1 MTSAADLFALQ
12 EIDLR
17 RDAKRALIADVEAR
31 LGETDE
37 LIEAREAVGDAQAGL
52 DRLKKRQRDLD
63 NELTDLDAKMRPL
76 ETRLYDG
83 SVRNPKEL
91 SDMQKEFESLKKR
104 RGELDDAC
112 PGDDGVAGARP
123 EDGRRSAGRLQAR
136 RGARG
141 AKTSR
146 SLRRT
151 RPLPRPTMIRL
162 DADRESRTKNMDAGA
177 IGLYEKLRTTH
188 QGRAVALVL
197 RDVCQGCRIVI
208 PSHMV
213 QRIRAGGTVQCN
225 NCERILV
232 AG

>member
-17 RDAKRALIADVEAR
+17 RDARRAVIADIEAR

-37 LIEAREAVGDAQAGL
+37 LIEARESVGDAEAAV

-63 NELTDLDAKMRPL
+63 NDLADLDAKMRPL

-91 SDMQKEFESLKKR
+91 SDMQREFESLKKR
-104 RGELDDAC
+104 RSELDDA
-112 PGDDGVAGARP
+112 GLAMIESNERAARALK
-123 EDGRRSAGRLQAR
+123 EAQAEYAAAEAAWR
-136 RGARG
+136 KDQAQLN
-141 AKTSR
+141 ATKKASEAEMAT
-146 SLRRT
+146 
-151 RPLPRPTMIRL
+151 L
-162 DADRESRTKNMDAGA
+162 DADKANRTKGMDAGA
-177 IGLYEKLRTTH
+177 IGLYENLRAKH
-188 QGRAVALVL
+188 QGRAVAVVL
-197 RDVCQGCRIVI
+197 RDVCQGCRISL

-213 QRIRAGGTVQCN
+213 QKMRAGATVQCT

>member
-37 LIEAREAVGDAQAGL
+37 LIEAREAVADAQAGL

-91 SDMQKEFESLKKR
+91 SDMQREFESLKR
-104 RGELDDAC
+104 RRSELDDASLAMMESQERAQKAV
-112 PGDDGVAGARP
+112 DEAQTEAK
-123 EDGRRSAGRLQAR
+123 QAEAAWR
-136 RGARG
+136 KDQSQLA
-141 AKTSR
+141 ANKTAAEAE
-146 SLRRT
+146 
-151 RPLPRPTMIRL
+151 MIRL
-162 DADRESRTKNMDAGA
+162 DADRESRTKSMDAGA
-177 IGLYEKLRTTH
+177 IGLYEKLRSTH
-188 QGRAVALVL
+188 QGRAVAVVL

-213 QRIRAGGTVQCN
+213 QRMRAGGTVQCN

>member
-17 RDAKRALIADVEAR
+17 RDARRAAIADVEAR

-37 LIEAREAVGDAQAGL
+37 LIEAREAVGDAEAAL
-52 DRLKKRQRDLD
+52 DRLRKRQRDLD
-63 NELTDLDAKMRPL
+63 NELADLDAKMRPL

-91 SDMQKEFESLKKR
+91 SDMQKEFEHLKKR
-104 RGELDDAC
+104 RGELDDSGLAMIESQERAQKAVDEAK
-112 PGDDGVAGARP
+112 DDYKQAEAAWRK
-123 EDGRRSAGRLQAR
+123 EQAR
-136 RGARG
+136 LA
-141 AKTSR
+141 ANKTAAQAE
-146 SLRRT
+146 
-151 RPLPRPTMIRL
+151 MITL

-177 IGLYEKLRTTH
+177 IGLYENLRSKH

-213 QRIRAGGTVQCN
+213 QKMRAGGTVQCN

>member
-17 RDAKRALIADVEAR
+17 RDARRAVIADVAAR

-37 LIEAREAVGDAQAGL
+37 LIEAREAVGDAEAAL
-52 DRLKKRQRDLD
+52 ERLKKRQKDLD
-63 NELTDLDAKMRPL
+63 NQLADLDAKMRPL

-91 SDMQKEFESLKKR
+91 SDMQREFEHLKKR
-104 RGELDDAC
+104 RGELDDA
-112 PGDDGVAGARP
+112 GLAMIESQERAQKAVDEAQRERKQA
-123 EDGRRSAGRLQAR
+123 ESAWRKEQADLK
-136 RGARG
+136 ATK
-141 AKTSR
+141 ASAEADVV
-146 SLRRT
+146 
-151 RPLPRPTMIRL
+151 RL
-162 DADRESRTKNMDAGA
+162 DSDRESRTKGMDAGA
-177 IGLYEKLRTTH
+177 IGLYENLRSKH

-197 RDVCQGCRIVI
+197 RDVCQGCRISL

-213 QRIRAGGTVQCN
+213 QRMRAGGTVQCN

>member
-37 LIEAREAVGDAQAGL
+37 LVEAREAVADAQAGL

-91 SDMQKEFESLKKR
+91 SDMQKEFENLKKR
-104 RGELDDAC
+104 RGELDDAALAMMESQERAQKTV
-112 PGDDGVAGARP
+112 DEARP
-123 EDGRRSAGRLQAR
+123 TTSTPKPP
-136 RGARG
+136 G

-151 RPLPRPTMIRL
+151 RPLPRPR
-162 DADRESRTKNMDAGA
+162 
-177 IGLYEKLRTTH
+177 
-188 QGRAVALVL
+188 
-197 RDVCQGCRIVI
+197 
-208 PSHMV
+208 
-213 QRIRAGGTVQCN
+213 
-225 NCERILV
+225 
-232 AG
+232 